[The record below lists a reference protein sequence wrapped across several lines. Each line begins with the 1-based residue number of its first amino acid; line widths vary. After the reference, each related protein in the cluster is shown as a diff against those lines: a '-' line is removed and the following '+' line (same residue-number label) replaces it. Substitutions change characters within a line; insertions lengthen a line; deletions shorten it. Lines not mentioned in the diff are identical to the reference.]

1 MCYNYDDCNSHLH
14 CVYAELDWNVYRP
27 QQAKHICWKI
37 KQEDWRERTR
47 ENALLDLILEL
58 RKVKQKDKFV
68 VVVVVPKQVIKI
80 DFLLDFYWDFT
91 LASYCSHFS
100 SIRFLL

>member
-1 MCYNYDDCNSHLH
+1 MCIGLNKQNISVGRL
-14 CVYAELDWNVYRP
+14 N
-27 QQAKHICWKI
+27 KKI
-37 KQEDWRERTR
+37 GEREREK
-47 ENALLDLILEL
+47 ENALLDKILEL
-58 RKVKQKDKFV
+58 RKVKQKDKF